1 MWEHIVSDEGFG
13 GNEYIETTRPLVL
26 VTAPGPGSGKMA
38 TCLSQLYQEHRR
50 GINAG
55 YAKFETFPIW
65 NLPLTHPVNVAYE
78 AATADLDD
86 VNMIDPFHLEA
97 YGVTTVNYN
106 RDVEIFPVLNALF
119 EYIYGLAGK
128 DDISELVRLRIAYM
142 IDDFGT
148 ISEYERQ
155 CMEEQLLG
163 YFDRR
168 LGKELIAF
176 VARAEG
182 RLVAAAYLLIIEKPA
197 NPFLPNG
204 LDGEVLSVYTESEYR
219 GKGIC
224 TQLMKNMI
232 EFAKESKLC
241 RIDLM
246 ATDEGYPVYK
256 KVGFEDR
263 VQKYIDMR
271 LKL

>member
-1 MWEHIVSDEGFG
+1 MSEIIFD
-13 GNEYIETTRPLVL
+13 
-26 VTAPGPGSGKMA
+26 TA
-38 TCLSQLYQEHRR
+38 
-50 GINAG
+50 N
-55 YAKFETFPIW
+55 
-65 NLPLTHPVNVAYE
+65 
-78 AATADLDD
+78 
-86 VNMIDPFHLEA
+86 
-97 YGVTTVNYN
+97 
-106 RDVEIFPVLNALF
+106 
-119 EYIYGLAGK
+119 K
-128 DDISELVRLRIAYM
+128 DDIPELIRLRFAYI
-142 IDDFGT
+142 IDDFGS
-148 ISEYERQ
+148 INESEHQ
-155 CMEEQLLG
+155 AMEEQLPD
-163 YFDRR
+163 YFERR

-232 EFAKESKLC
+232 EFAKEKKLC

-246 ATDEGYPVYK
+246 ATDEGYPIYK

-263 VQKYIDMR
+263 TQKYIDMR

>member
-1 MWEHIVSDEGFG
+1 MSSIVFD
-13 GNEYIETTRPLVL
+13 
-26 VTAPGPGSGKMA
+26 MA
-38 TCLSQLYQEHRR
+38 
-50 GINAG
+50 GI
-55 YAKFETFPIW
+55 
-65 NLPLTHPVNVAYE
+65 
-78 AATADLDD
+78 
-86 VNMIDPFHLEA
+86 
-97 YGVTTVNYN
+97 
-106 RDVEIFPVLNALF
+106 
-119 EYIYGLAGK
+119 
-128 DDISELVRLRIAYM
+128 DDIPELIRLRIAYM
-142 IDDFGT
+142 IDDFGS
-148 ISEYERQ
+148 ISEYERR
-155 CMEEQLLG
+155 CMEEQLPD

-204 LDGEVLSVYTESEYR
+204 LDGEVLSVYTENKYR

-232 EFAKESKLC
+232 EYAKENRLC

-246 ATDEGYPVYK
+246 ATDEGYSVYK
-256 KVGFEDR
+256 RVGFEDKT
-263 VQKYIDMR
+263 QKYLDMR